1 VAEGVGVCIP
11 AAGSGT
17 RMGGA
22 SKPFLRLRGEPLL
35 HHALKPF
42 LAHPRVHEVVVALS
56 ARDAADPP
64 GWLTTLDTRIR
75 IVSGGATRAHSVL
88 AALAGLTQGVGIA
101 MIHDAARPLVSGPM
115 IDRCLDELTPGL
127 GVVAGWP
134 AVDTLKEV
142 DPAGEVLRTPDRSA
156 HWHAQTPQA
165 FDRESLMTAYERAIE
180 MEVPLTDDAAV
191 FAMNG
196 GRVRMVQGGR
206 WNLKVTVPQ
215 DLVLAEA
222 LMAGKKVASS

>member
-1 VAEGVGVCIP
+1 VCIP

-22 SKPFLRLRGEPLL
+22 SKSFLTLRGEPLL
-35 HHALKPF
+35 YHALKPF
-42 LAHPRVHEVVVALS
+42 LAHPRVLELVVAL
-56 ARDAADPP
+56 AAQDAADPP
-64 GWLTTLDTRIR
+64 AWLTTLDTRIR
-75 IVSGGATRAHSVL
+75 IVPGGATRAHSVL
-88 AALAGLTQGVGIA
+88 AALAALTQGVGIA

-115 IDRCLDELTPGL
+115 IDRCLDEVTPEL

-142 DPAGEVLRTPDRSA
+142 DSGGEVIRTPDRSV

-165 FDRESLMTAYERAIE
+165 FDRKSLIRAYERAIE
-180 MEVPLTDDAAV
+180 MEAPLTDDAAV

-196 GRVRMVQGGR
+196 GRVRMVKGDR
-206 WNLKVTVPQ
+206 WNLKVTIPQ
-215 DLVLAEA
+215 DLALAES
-222 LMAGKKVASS
+222 LMTGAGSASS